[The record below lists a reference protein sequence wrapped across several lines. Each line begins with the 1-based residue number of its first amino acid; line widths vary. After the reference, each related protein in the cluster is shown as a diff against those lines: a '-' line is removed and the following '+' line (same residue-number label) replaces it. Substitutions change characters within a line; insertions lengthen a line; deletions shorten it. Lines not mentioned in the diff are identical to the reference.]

1 MHVVDSEFNS
11 REVELNITSAH
22 VQVVVSMEVH
32 LEVHWFFWIL
42 FRALFADSHES
53 FDSGGESLVPD
64 SLPHV

>member
-11 REVELNITSAH
+11 REVELNIISTH

-32 LEVHWFFWIL
+32 LEVHWFFWTL
-42 FRALFADSHES
+42 FRALIADSLES
-53 FDSGGESLVPD
+53 FGFGGESLVPD